1 MQLSAEE
8 IRVLGC
14 LAEKERTTPDDY
26 PLTRNALLRA
36 CNQSTSRF
44 PVVAYTESTVEE
56 TLNRLKELGLVRFVH
71 QAHGRAVTR
80 YRQVLDERLGLD
92 GAQMSLL
99 AALALRGPQ
108 TLMELKARTE
118 RSHGFESVDEVRRHL
133 EAMGEPRDNVDN
145 VEDGLVVL
153 LERQPGQKEARWTH
167 LLSGEPEL
175 VVEGGGSR
183 PAGIAQAVADTSSE
197 IAELRTEVQGLREEV
212 GFLRAKL
219 EELAGPM

>member
-118 RSHGFESVDEVRRHL
+118 RSYGFESVDEVRRHL

-145 VEDGLVVL
+145 VLDGLVVL
-153 LERQPGQKEARWTH
+153 LERHPGQ
-167 LLSGEPEL
+167 
-175 VVEGGGSR
+175 
-183 PAGIAQAVADTSSE
+183 
-197 IAELRTEVQGLREEV
+197 
-212 GFLRAKL
+212 
-219 EELAGPM
+219 